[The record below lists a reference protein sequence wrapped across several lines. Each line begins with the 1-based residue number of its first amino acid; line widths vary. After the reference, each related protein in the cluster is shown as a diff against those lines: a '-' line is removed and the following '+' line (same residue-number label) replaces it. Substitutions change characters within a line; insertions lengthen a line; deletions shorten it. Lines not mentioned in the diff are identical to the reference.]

1 MVNFSTWYAD
11 WAWGV
16 SLIVVNVVTHVFGL
30 LLINEKVER
39 VQNGVLE
46 RYSYRV
52 GFLVIIGTTALLA
65 TMLHGIE
72 GVLWAAAYR
81 FVGALPDY
89 HSAVLYSLS
98 AITSY
103 GHTNLVLGMHWQLLG
118 ALEALDGMLLFGL
131 TTAFLFGIIQR
142 ARGPKRLR

>member
-39 VQNGVLE
+39 VQNDVLE

-52 GFLVIIGTTALLA
+52 GLLVIIGTTALLA